1 MRLLA
6 GPEHG
11 IFLKAV
17 RGPDKADTGARVA
30 PDPGSSIKVVA
41 TPSQAG
47 LGYTSAT
54 HVGHVE
60 HFDHLQKSILLQQE
74 GKVTAT
80 TIGQAFQFQL
90 EITCHN
96 FKW

>member
-1 MRLLA
+1 MILLA
-6 GPEHG
+6 GPELG

-47 LGYTSAT
+47 LGWL
-54 HVGHVE
+54 
-60 HFDHLQKSILLQQE
+60 HL
-74 GKVTAT
+74 
-80 TIGQAFQFQL
+80 
-90 EITCHN
+90 CHACRPCGT
-96 FKW
+96 F